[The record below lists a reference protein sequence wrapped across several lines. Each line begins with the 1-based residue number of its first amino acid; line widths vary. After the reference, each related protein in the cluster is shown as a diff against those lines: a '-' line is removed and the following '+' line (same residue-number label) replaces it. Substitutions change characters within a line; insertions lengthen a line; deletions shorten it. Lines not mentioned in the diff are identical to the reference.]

1 MARLPVVACC
11 WFLARAIDV
20 RDLDPWRFEKQLVER
35 YVRDGNGT
43 VYFVPAEP
51 QLDGRVLCDVAVD
64 SGARI
69 PTDAFGRVDRRR
81 DEDAQHCVPRHPERA
96 RSWHGL
102 PEAAAY
108 YAAHFRVGFL
118 EIHTRLPAALAFTRF
133 AFVGVVRDPLHA
145 VAGGTEGDPARVKQ
159 YVNRQLGHYIGCAAT
174 IAQVFAKA
182 GAAEATIRTGA
193 TRTLPHYRV
202 GFEFRGGDE
211 RYVDVPDGDYAEQR
225 ARHRPNCAQAV
236 LDFHRPTRDDLDAAK
251 RRLDR
256 FSVVAPLDRLA
267 ELAPLLKAKFGYGDV
282 SALARFN
289 YTAYS
294 QPELA
299 ILAKVDGHIAAAF
312 RRNTDLDRELYA
324 YAGRLLDAQLQAHR
338 NSWSGAVRVGRDAS
352 RGAGV
357 EIGSL
362 SSVKV
367 HPAAER
373 LEAPKWAAL
382 PDAFPMFEDAAREEG
397 FGTALAV

>member
-1 MARLPVVACC
+1 M
-11 WFLARAIDV
+11 
-20 RDLDPWRFEKQLVER
+20 
-35 YVRDGNGT
+35 
-43 VYFVPAEP
+43 
-51 QLDGRVLCDVAVD
+51 
-64 SGARI
+64 
-69 PTDAFGRVDRRR
+69 
-81 DEDAQHCVPRHPERA
+81 
-96 RSWHGL
+96 
-102 PEAAAY
+102 
-108 YAAHFRVGFL
+108 
-118 EIHTRLPAALAFTRF
+118 
-133 AFVGVVRDPLHA
+133 
-145 VAGGTEGDPARVKQ
+145 
-159 YVNRQLGHYIGCAAT
+159 
-174 IAQVFAKA
+174 
-182 GAAEATIRTGA
+182 
-193 TRTLPHYRV
+193 
-202 GFEFRGGDE
+202 
-211 RYVDVPDGDYAEQR
+211 
-225 ARHRPNCAQAV
+225 
-236 LDFHRPTRDDLDAAK
+236 
-251 RRLDR
+251 
-256 FSVVAPLDRLA
+256 
-267 ELAPLLKAKFGYGDV
+267 